1 MTETMTVIYNADCP
15 ICAREIAHYRRLTER
30 HDLPVRYAGLDAPD
44 VIDSGLTRDDAARR
58 LHVVRDGEVIAGVP
72 AFIALWR
79 VIPGFR
85 WAARIVSLPGLRQIA
100 THSYDWVLAP
110 ALYALHR
117 RRVRRKAA
125 CG

>member
-1 MTETMTVIYNADCP
+1 MSEHMTVIYNAQCP
-15 ICAREIAHYRRLTER
+15 ICAREIAHYRRLSER
-30 HDLPVRYAGLDAPD
+30 HDLPIRYAGLDAPA
-44 VIDSGLTRDDAARR
+44 VARSGLTPDDAARR

-79 VIPGFR
+79 VMPGFR
-85 WAARIVSLPGLRQIA
+85 WAAWLVSLPGIRQA
-100 THSYDWVLAP
+100 ADLAYDRALAP
-110 ALYALHR
+110 ALHALHR